1 MADRY
6 CSVSGWSVEAVRL
19 TATPD
24 RHDGEW
30 LRVRYR
36 GYYVADCASVSE
48 VEQWVP
54 LAQLDLDALVLA
66 A

>member
-6 CSVSGWSVEAVRL
+6 CSVSGWNIEAVRP

-30 LRVRYR
+30 LRVRYL
-36 GYYVADCASVSE
+36 GYYVADCTSVSD
-48 VEQWVP
+48 VGSGFRWP
-54 LAQLDLDALVLA
+54 SSTGMP
-66 A
+66 